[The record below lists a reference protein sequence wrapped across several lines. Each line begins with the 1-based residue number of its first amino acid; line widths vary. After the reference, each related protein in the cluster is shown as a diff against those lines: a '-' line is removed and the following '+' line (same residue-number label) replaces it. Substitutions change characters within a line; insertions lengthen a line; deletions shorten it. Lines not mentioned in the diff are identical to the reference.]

1 MREKKQFVAVFDGV
15 PYGGKKVEM
24 FRDIVVGDFQGDYNK
39 KELCRDAVRDSGVKN
54 TRKDPDRT
62 VPVDLA
68 ILTIDK
74 GKLVRTQITTYSI
87 PPSLERM
94 TEEEYNQEWK
104 ELLEDIPPEFHSFIQ
119 TDCYDRGHSAG
130 YEEVINYAH
139 EMVYNIKGPIKNFE
153 KRLIG

>member
-1 MREKKQFVAVFDGV
+1 MRLKTLTNAMGNGMVTVSSRQLCW
-15 PYGGKKVEM
+15 
-24 FRDIVVGDFQGDYNK
+24 IYNK
-39 KELCRDAVRDSGVKN
+39 SKTICHI
-54 TRKDPDRT
+54 
-62 VPVDLA
+62 PVDLA

-119 TDCYDRGHSAG
+119 TDCYERGHSAG